1 MFLFYFC
8 CTFHKSAT
16 LFRKM
21 ISIRLPGLPIFKQK
35 RIFTMYF
42 AGISADS
49 SSFHKFY
56 FAKPFFLVPAK
67 KRRICIHRHGVF
79 SAYFT
84 YYRAKP
90 CCFLQES
97 HLLFKQYRCSA
108 EPRSDEPGTS
118 PGSQS
123 RCRPQRRLHSRLHLH
138 AVPRLR

>member
-1 MFLFYFC
+1 
-8 CTFHKSAT
+8 
-16 LFRKM
+16 M

-90 CCFLQES
+90 RC
-97 HLLFKQYRCSA
+97 LFTGK
-108 EPRSDEPGTS
+108 S
-118 PGSQS
+118 P
-123 RCRPQRRLHSRLHLH
+123 
-138 AVPRLR
+138 VV